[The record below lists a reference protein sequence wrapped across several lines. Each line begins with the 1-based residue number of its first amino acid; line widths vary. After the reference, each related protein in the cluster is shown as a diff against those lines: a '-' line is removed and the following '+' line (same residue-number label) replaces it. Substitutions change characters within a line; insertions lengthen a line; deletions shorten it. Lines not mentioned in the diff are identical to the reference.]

1 MNMSGLH
8 DMNTLG
14 LQDLKPVRL
23 QGPVADDAMN
33 WLA

>member
-1 MNMSGLH
+1 MNTLGLH

-14 LQDLKPVRL
+14 LHDRKPLRL
-23 QGPVADDAMN
+23 PGPVADDAMN